1 MKPAIEARLCAA
13 ALRLAAKQDWGR
25 LTLEQIAT
33 AAKIAPAQAKKKA
46 RLKRRTAERKT
57 VATGVKKP
65 AARKMAA
72 APTSVSSG
80 PATTPTGTAPA
91 N

>member
-1 MKPAIEARLCAA
+1 VRREKCILRAVGQHDSRNSMKMKR
-13 ALRLAAKQDWGR
+13 RK
-25 LTLEQIAT
+25 
-33 AAKIAPAQAKKKA
+33 AQAKKKA
-46 RLKRRTAERKT
+46 RVKRRTAERKT
-57 VATGVKKP
+57 VTTGVKKP
-65 AARKMAA
+65 AARKRAT